1 MASNKIRKDVP
12 QVRDASIV
20 AEGGLTRNAALA
32 VGDPQKIT
40 FHRVTALLIHTQR
53 DDLLDK
59 DRIYNNRRTDKSTA
73 VHARQEANLAIG
85 TELGFIRDALKK
97 PLGREHNAAWTS
109 AGWTHNTLEIPDD
122 ATDKSA
128 LLGTLIVY
136 LGEHPTYENAGQG
149 ATVAHCTTLKAQ
161 LDTAIAAEIAT
172 QTPLIQAK
180 SVRNAALNLLHK
192 SLMTLFGELNE
203 ELGDFDAR
211 YYDYGFTPP
220 GLQGRPGLCRSFVTH
235 PGHEIGTL
243 ELDWLNA
250 DLAERYQVQKQ
261 VVGSDL
267 DFVLAETVQDSD
279 ATLENLT
286 VGSTVK
292 LRVRAVNS
300 HGEGPWSEV
309 LVVTV

>member
-12 QVRDASIV
+12 DVRDASIV

-59 DRIYNNRRTDKSTA
+59 DRIYNNRRTDKNSA
-73 VHARQEANLAIG
+73 VHARQGANLSVG
-85 TELGFIRDALKK
+85 KELLDIRDALKK
-97 PLGREHNAAWTS
+97 PLGREHNSMWTS

-122 ATDKSA
+122 AADKSA

-149 ATVAHCTTLKAQ
+149 ATAAHCTTLKTQ
-161 LDTAIAAEIAT
+161 IDTAIAVEQAT
-172 QTPLIQAK
+172 QTPLTQAK
-180 SVRNAALNLLHK
+180 TARKAALNLLHK
-192 SLMTLFGELNE
+192 SLMTLLGELGE
-203 ELGDFDAR
+203 ELDDLDAR

-220 GLQGRPGLCRSFVTH
+220 GLQGRPGLCRGFVWH
-235 PGHEIGTL
+235 PGHEAGTI

-261 VVGSDL
+261 IVGSDL

-279 ATLENLT
+279 ATLEGLPS
-286 VGSTVK
+286 GSTVK

-309 LVVTV
+309 LVVVV